1 MKIVSVVGARPQFIK
16 LFPIT
21 RAVPIGVKHQIIHT
35 GQHYDES
42 LSQVFFDELQIPRPS
57 VNLDVGSGTHAQQTA
72 AMMIGLEK
80 SFLEINPDV
89 VLVYGDT
96 NSTIAAA
103 LVASKMHIPLA
114 HLEAG
119 LRSFNRS
126 MPEELNRIAT
136 DHLSDLLL
144 APTTTALEQLRKEG
158 LGQYSHMVG
167 DVMVD
172 ALLSSKELVSRMKPL
187 KDEYPDPFL
196 FCTIHRAENVDDESR
211 IRLILKRLS
220 QSELPIILAAHPRL
234 LARVEKLNLDLVD
247 FGIRVIS
254 SQSYLKTIQLLMSCV
269 GVVTD
274 SGGLQKESFLL
285 SKPTLILRKET
296 EWPEVLRGGTS
307 VLDFNLANINTF
319 HSKRAP
325 SDPKLDCFG
334 DGKSSEKVLQ
344 LILAK
349 LEHA

>member
-1 MKIVSVVGARPQFIK
+1 MKIVSVVGARPQFVK

-21 RAVPIGVKHQIIHT
+21 RAIPPGVNHQIVHT

-42 LSQVFFDELQIPRPS
+42 MSQVFFDELQIPRPII
-57 VNLDVGSGTHAQQTA
+57 NLDVGSGSHAQQTA

-80 SFLEINPDV
+80 SFKETKPDV

-103 LVASKMHIPLA
+103 LVASKMHIPIA

-119 LRSFNRS
+119 LRSFNRR

-144 APTTTALEQLRKEG
+144 APTTSALEQLQREG
-158 LGQYSHMVG
+158 LGRVSHLVG

-172 ALLSSKELVSRMKPL
+172 ALHYSKELVSGLKPVS
-187 KDEYPDPFL
+187 DEYLDPFL

-211 IRLILKRLS
+211 IRFILARLAD
-220 QSELPIILAAHPRL
+220 SEVPVVLAAHPRL
-234 LARVEKLNLDLVD
+234 IAQVKRLNINLLKG
-247 FGIRVIS
+247 GIRVIG
-254 SQSYLKTIQLLMSCV
+254 SQSYLETIRLLMNCV
-269 GVVTD
+269 GVITD

-285 SKPTLILRKET
+285 GKPTLILRKET
-296 EWPEVLRGGTS
+296 EWPEVLRGGS
-307 VLDFNLANINTF
+307 SILDFNLANMNVF
-319 HSKRAP
+319 HLNGKI
-325 SDPKLDCFG
+325 SDPKLEYFG
-334 DGKSSEKVLQ
+334 DGKSSEKILQ